1 MGGCVWVC
9 EVEGVHVGRWY
20 GWVCEVEGVH
30 VERWYGCVCVGV

>member
-1 MGGCVWVC
+1 MC